1 MRCALA
7 SAGGTRWLT
16 VWAALGLLGGVGAV
30 QAQQQAIQP
39 ACEVLAG
46 LKLPH
51 ATVTSARDAPAESI
65 AAAFGAP
72 GRIDVP
78 ARCVVKVI
86 SRPSADSEIGIEIWL
101 PLAGWNGKY
110 LQVGNGGWS
119 GAVVTS
125 ALAWAV
131 QRGYATAGTDDG
143 HRGSAAGGAQWAVG
157 HPEKVIDF
165 SYRALQETALL
176 ARQVVNAF
184 YADNARRSYFVGCSS
199 GGRQALMAAQR
210 FPEIFD
216 GIIAGAPA
224 HNMTGL
230 QAAGVWNEQAL
241 LKSPESVIP
250 PPKLRAIQR
259 AALQA
264 CDRVDGLWDGL
275 IDDPRACRFD
285 PAALRCTGQDSPQCL
300 TAPQLAALRRVYA
313 GPSNPRTG
321 VPIYP
326 GLAPGTEAV
335 AGSWKDWLIATPPD
349 SARQFAFGNA
359 YFGQLVREGT
369 GWNFRDLNFDTDIE
383 AAYRKVG
390 VLMDAV
396 SPDLRSFRARG
407 GKLIQYH
414 GWGDAAIA
422 PGSSV
427 DYYEQVRGFFATYP
441 DARAASA
448 RPVEEFYRL
457 FMVPGM
463 GHCGGGVG
471 PGDFGNGAPVAGG
484 PEYDIVAALDRWVE
498 RGVAPER
505 LIGRG
510 VTVGSPGKPLSR
522 PICPYPR
529 VARYLGR
536 GEPTDAASFSCAP
549 PAPR

>member
-1 MRCALA
+1 MRTARGSGGLAAITVAALLG
-7 SAGGTRWLT
+7 SAGGPI
-16 VWAALGLLGGVGAV
+16 
-30 QAQQQAIQP
+30 QAQQAAIQP

-46 LKLPH
+46 LKLPR
-51 ATVTSARDAPAESI
+51 ASVVSAQSAPAESI
-65 AAAFGAP
+65 AAAVGSTLPIA
-72 GRIDVP
+72 VP
-78 ARCVVKVI
+78 ARCVVKLLA
-86 SRPSADSEIGIEIWL
+86 RPSADSEIGVEIWL
-101 PLAGWNGKY
+101 PLTGWNGKY

-119 GAVVTS
+119 GAVVAP
-125 ALAWAV
+125 ALAYAV

-143 HRGSAAGGAQWAVG
+143 HSGSMSGGAQWAVG
-157 HPEKVIDF
+157 RPEKLIDF
-165 SYRALQETALL
+165 SYRAVHETALL

-184 YADNARRSYFVGCSS
+184 YANDARRSYFVGCST

-210 FPEIFD
+210 FPEVFD

-224 HNMTGL
+224 SNMTGL

-241 LKSPESVIP
+241 LKSPQSAIP
-250 PPKLRAIQR
+250 PAKLRAIQR
-259 AALQA
+259 AALKA
-264 CDRVDGLWDGL
+264 CDRTDGLWDGL
-275 IDDPRACRFD
+275 IENPRACRFD
-285 PAALRCTGQDSPQCL
+285 PGTLKCQGPDGPQCL

-313 GPSNPRTG
+313 GPGNPRTG
-321 VPIYP
+321 VSIYP
-326 GLAPGTEAV
+326 GLSPGTEAV
-335 AGSWKDWLIATPPD
+335 AGSWKDWLVATPPE

-359 YFGQLVREGT
+359 FFGQLVREGT
-369 GWNFRDLNFDTDIE
+369 GWSFRDLDFDTDID

-441 DARAASA
+441 DARAGEA
-448 RPVEEFYRL
+448 RAVEDFYRL

-463 GHCGGGVG
+463 AHCGGGVG
-471 PGDFGNGAPVAGG
+471 PSDFGNGAPVAGG
-484 PEYDIVAALDRWVE
+484 AEHDIVVALDRWVE
-498 RGVAPER
+498 RGVAPEY
-505 LIGRG
+505 LIGQG

-536 GEPTDAASFSCAP
+536 GEPTDATSFSCVTP
-549 PAPR
+549 VPQ